1 MRGFMT
7 RPAIGWAAGAIIAVA
22 AIFYLTSGPS
32 SGPESAADAGTTA
45 QQSAGAAG
53 RPTEIV
59 AADPALSA
67 DFDPEKPRHGSSL
80 FGELKYG
87 PDFPHFDYVN
97 PNAPKGGLLRYGVI
111 GSFDS
116 LNLFIVKGQKAAGL
130 GLIYDSLMTR
140 SLDEPTSE
148 YGLLAESVR
157 HPADYSS
164 VTYVLREGARFHDG
178 EKVKPEDVIWT
189 LETLKK
195 NDPFYG
201 AYYANV
207 TSAEKTGER
216 EVTFRFDMKGNREL
230 PQIVG
235 QMPVLPKHY
244 WEGKDARGRDRNF
257 AETTLEPPLGSG
269 PYRVGAVATGRSITF
284 ERVDDYW
291 AKDLPVS
298 IGQNN
303 FDRIRFEYYRD
314 GTVALEALKGNRLD
328 FRVENSARNWATGY
342 ETAAVQRGELKKEE
356 IPSLNPQGMQ
366 GFAFNI
372 RRDKFKDPRVREA
385 FNWAF
390 DFEWMNKTLFYEQY
404 TRSYSY
410 FSNSDL
416 AATGLP
422 EGRELEILE
431 EFRSQLPAEIF
442 TQEFRN
448 PVTDGSGSNRANLRR
463 AAQLLEE
470 AGWTVKDGKLVNGKG
485 EQFNV
490 EFLLDEPT
498 FERIIAPY
506 RQALERLGIAS
517 SIRIVDTAQYQNRE
531 DNRDF
536 DIIVQTFGQS
546 VSPGNEQRDYWS
558 CAAAERPGSRN
569 VIGIC
574 DPVIDALINRVI
586 FADSRADLVAATRA
600 LDRVLLAGHYVVP
613 QWYAGVTRVAYWT
626 RLKHPAV
633 MPAYNIGFPTIWWM
647 DESAPQA
654 EESE

>member
-1 MRGFMT
+1 MT

-291 AKDLPVS
+291 AKDLPGS
-298 IGQNN
+298 IG
-303 FDRIRFEYYRD
+303 
-314 GTVALEALKGNRLD
+314 
-328 FRVENSARNWATGY
+328 
-342 ETAAVQRGELKKEE
+342 
-356 IPSLNPQGMQ
+356 
-366 GFAFNI
+366 
-372 RRDKFKDPRVREA
+372 
-385 FNWAF
+385 
-390 DFEWMNKTLFYEQY
+390 
-404 TRSYSY
+404 
-410 FSNSDL
+410 
-416 AATGLP
+416 
-422 EGRELEILE
+422 
-431 EFRSQLPAEIF
+431 
-442 TQEFRN
+442 
-448 PVTDGSGSNRANLRR
+448 
-463 AAQLLEE
+463 
-470 AGWTVKDGKLVNGKG
+470 
-485 EQFNV
+485 
-490 EFLLDEPT
+490 
-498 FERIIAPY
+498 
-506 RQALERLGIAS
+506 
-517 SIRIVDTAQYQNRE
+517 
-531 DNRDF
+531 
-536 DIIVQTFGQS
+536 
-546 VSPGNEQRDYWS
+546 
-558 CAAAERPGSRN
+558 
-569 VIGIC
+569 
-574 DPVIDALINRVI
+574 
-586 FADSRADLVAATRA
+586 
-600 LDRVLLAGHYVVP
+600 
-613 QWYAGVTRVAYWT
+613 
-626 RLKHPAV
+626 
-633 MPAYNIGFPTIWWM
+633 
-647 DESAPQA
+647 
-654 EESE
+654 

>member
-1 MRGFMT
+1 MT
-7 RPAIGWAAGAIIAVA
+7 RPVLGAAALAVIAVA
-22 AIFYLTSGPS
+22 AIFHFMSGPS
-32 SGPESAADAGTTA
+32 SAPEGELEGASAAQEG
-45 QQSAGAAG
+45 AGAAE

-59 AADPALSA
+59 ASDPFLSP
-67 DFDPEKPRHGSSL
+67 DFDPEAPRHGSSL

-87 PDFPHFDYVN
+87 PDFAHFDYVN
-97 PNAPKGGLLRYGVI
+97 PDAPKGGLLRYGVI

-130 GLIYDSLMTR
+130 GLIYDTLMAR

-178 EKVKPEDVIWT
+178 EPVTPEDVIWT

-195 NDPFYG
+195 NDPFFG

-207 TSAEKTGER
+207 ASAEQTGAR
-216 EVTFRFDMKGNREL
+216 EVTFRFDEKGNREL

-244 WEGKDARGRDRNF
+244 WQGKDARGRERNF

-269 PYRVGAVATGRSITF
+269 AYRVGAVATGHSITF
-284 ERVDDYW
+284 ERVEDYW
-291 AKDLPVS
+291 AKDLPVT

-328 FRVENSARNWATGY
+328 FRIENSARNWATGY
-342 ETAAVQRGELKKEE
+342 EIAAVRRGDLKKEE

-372 RRDKFKDPRVREA
+372 RREKFQDPRVREA

-390 DFEWMNKTLFYEQY
+390 DFEWMNRTLFYEQY

-431 EFRSQLPAEIF
+431 AFRDRLPAEVF

-448 PVTDGSGSNRANLRR
+448 PVTDGSGNNRANLRR
-463 AAQLLEE
+463 AAQLLDE
-470 AGWTVKDGKLVNGKG
+470 AGWTVKDGKRVNEKG
-485 EQFNV
+485 EAFNV
-490 EFLLDEPT
+490 EFLLAEPT
-498 FERIIAPY
+498 FERIIGPY
-506 RQALERLGIAS
+506 RQALERLGIES
-517 SIRIVDTAQYQNRE
+517 SIRVVDTAQYQNRE

-536 DIIVQTFGQS
+536 DIVVQTFGQS

-574 DPVIDALINRVI
+574 DPAIDALIERII
-586 FADSRADLVAATRA
+586 FADSRADLVAATKA

-613 QWYAGVTRVAYWT
+613 QWYAGVTRAAYWS
-626 RLKHPAV
+626 RLKHPET